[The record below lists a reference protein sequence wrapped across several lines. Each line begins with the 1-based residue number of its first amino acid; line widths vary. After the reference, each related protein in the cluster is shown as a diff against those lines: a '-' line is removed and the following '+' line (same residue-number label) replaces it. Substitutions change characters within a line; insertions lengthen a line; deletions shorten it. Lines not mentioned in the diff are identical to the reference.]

1 MKKFRVE
8 LNPTGYYTSTNGEF
22 YTIDEFEEIE
32 AETAQEAIG
41 FAIDWVHE
49 HGLLSDNPDTEI
61 PENYA
66 WMAAEIAVGDWGE
79 KYCKEWECW
88 NE

>member
-8 LNPTGYYTSTNGEF
+8 LNPTGDYTSTNEEF
-22 YTIDEFEEIE
+22 YTIDEFQEIE
-32 AETAQEAIG
+32 AETAQEAIS

-66 WMAAEIAVGDWGE
+66 WKAAEIATGDWGE
-79 KYCKEWECW
+79 KYHKEWEYL
-88 NE
+88 E